1 VQAQQLLA
9 DILNLYYIASK
20 REEDP
25 MTTKADRADLKT
37 DQQRLEA
44 QLEALYQA
52 WQVRNAPNMRKLFS
66 NDERLLLWGTDRW
79 ERIKGRAEA
88 DREFDSWIATCP
100 PWTSFEVTHRE
111 MEVREGLACVA
122 EEVTGLWSRNTESGA
137 TYFRIT
143 TVWEDEDGEWKIRH
157 AHIDLPLD

>member
-1 VQAQQLLA
+1 VQARQLPA
-9 DILNLYYIASK
+9 DIPNHFYLASK

-25 MTTKADRADLKT
+25 MTTKADRAALKT

-44 QLEALYQA
+44 QLEALYEA
-52 WQVRNAPNMRKLFS
+52 WRVRSAPNMRKLFS

-79 ERIKGRAEA
+79 ERIEGRAEA
-88 DREFDSWIATCP
+88 DREFDRWIATCP

-111 MEVREGLACVA
+111 MDVREGIAWAA
-122 EEVTGLWSRNTESGA
+122 EEVIGLWSRETESGA
-137 TYFRIT
+137 THFRIT
-143 TVWEDEDGEWKIRH
+143 TGWEEEGGEWKIRH

>member
-1 VQAQQLLA
+1 
-9 DILNLYYIASK
+9 
-20 REEDP
+20 

-37 DQQRLEA
+37 DQQRLET
-44 QLEALYQA
+44 QLEALYEA

-66 NDERLLLWGTDRW
+66 DDKRLLLWGTDRW

-88 DREFDSWIATCP
+88 DREFDRWITTCP

-111 MEVREGLACVA
+111 MDVREGIAWVA
-122 EEVTGLWSRNTESGA
+122 EEVTGLWSRETESGA
-137 TYFRIT
+137 THFRIT
-143 TVWEDEDGEWKIRH
+143 TGWAEEGWEWKIRH